1 VLDASL
7 RDRRMSVALALE
19 PAIDDEGGS
28 IDHLAHVVDDG
39 SFVSASDG
47 ARVVRAHA
55 WAHDSSSTTEMNDA
69 DDDDDDDAPLEA
81 VRRAF
86 ESYAVSSPTR
96 ASDARRGSR
105 LVTTHV
111 GFHGASP
118 AATTTTTGRYLIAA
132 QRDGALAMWLKGR
145 DGRWVA
151 QAEAPYAGAPPIVAN
166 ALERG
171 DSRLGDAFAATACSA
186 SDGGV
191 YCATLS
197 EDGGGG
203 AWLVLRRIG
212 VDGEA
217 TTTTATVRYADARGL
232 VGAGGEDF
240 WVTTTSG
247 TFYRWNCRLGRAV
260 ARVNVWNAM
269 SDDGDG
275 ADGVARRGGRALLT
289 SKSYP
294 NDALLCFDADAGRG
308 YEIFPALFAPNAR
321 SDATTRDHTV
331 ERVCAIQRATSG
343 DEASTSDIV
352 SASRHGGFVWTASV
366 DGERRSIDVYHAI
379 TGAHIASAD
388 VPAPVVSQTTAVSKV
403 WSQNPVFEVLN
414 AGEMGVFARV
424 YVPGALAPA
433 YRCSIH
439 VPSALAKIVE
449 PVVLDPAAHGVER
462 IDRLLAEMKSFGGC
476 AEPLWRALVMA
487 RREADTAPEAFKTK
501 RCASQSLDFKDAR
514 ASCSFTP
521 ALLLKAR
528 LTGRFDD
535 VSAARWN
542 FAARE
547 AIEALEN
554 AARGDDAFS
563 RLASENVDD
572 MRDILL
578 RDWEAARESAS
589 SRARETE
596 TETTH
601 VSTFVRELETTRGAK
616 LPSFAWVSAAA
627 LRVLSD
633 CEALEPFVNAVWNGK
648 PLVIPTDDDELA
660 VQTRAFADA
669 AKSRVNASTRA
680 HEASLCSFEAT
691 MHLVYRIAPRYAIA
705 LIDAVAAETGAS
717 RVDLAKRAIRVTE
730 SPGAL
735 LDRFGD
741 GDAADALAR
750 AIAATLCAADFA
762 RSGVYVALTFGG
774 LYGARPK
781 RAYAQRGKTTL
792 AGWDLAHDVLVA
804 ELNHRRDSI
813 DDARCFAA
821 DAFEVMSKSFR
832 TLIEDWNDLPLRQS
846 AADVDVDI
854 AAEVMLR
861 TADVVRAL
869 YDENG
874 AAVVETRSPVL
885 DVARRHTATITE
897 ARAAAA
903 RGEDAEEIV
912 DSLERLIVAVTA
924 TLRARNARECD
935 A

>member
-1 VLDASL
+1 
-7 RDRRMSVALALE
+7 MSVELALE
-19 PAIDDEGGS
+19 PAIDEEGGS

-55 WAHDSSSTTEMNDA
+55 WAHDSSSTSTPGVNDDDDA
-69 DDDDDDDAPLEA
+69 HDDDDDDDAPLEA

-132 QRDGALAMWLKGR
+132 QRDGALAMWRKGR

-171 DSRLGDAFAATACSA
+171 ESRLGDAFAATACSA

-203 AWLVLRRIG
+203 GWLVVRRIG

-269 SDDGDG
+269 DDEDDVG
-275 ADGVARRGGRALLT
+275 AEGVVRLGGRALLT

-308 YEIFPALFAPNAR
+308 YEIFPALSAPNAR

-343 DEASTSDIV
+343 EKASTSDIV
-352 SASRHGGFVWTASV
+352 SASRHGAFVWTASV

-388 VPAPVVSQTTAVSKV
+388 VPAPVVSQKTAVSKV
-403 WSQNPVFEVLN
+403 WSQSPVFEVLN
-414 AGEMGVFARV
+414 AGAMGVFARV

-433 YRCSIH
+433 YRCSVH

-476 AEPLWRALVMA
+476 AEPLSRALVMA

-501 RCASQSLDFKDAR
+501 RSASQSLDLKDAR

-554 AARGDDAFS
+554 AARGDDTFS

-572 MRDILL
+572 TRDILL

-601 VSTFVRELETTRGAK
+601 VSAFVRELETTRGAK
-616 LPSFAWVSAAA
+616 LPAFAWVGAAA
-627 LRVLSD
+627 LRALSD

-660 VQTRAFADA
+660 AQTRAFADA
-669 AKSRVNASTRA
+669 AKSRVDASMRA
-680 HEASLCSFEAT
+680 HEGSLRSFEAT

-705 LIDAVAAETGAS
+705 LIDAVAAETGES
-717 RVDLAKRAIRVTE
+717 RVDLAKRAIRATE

-750 AIAATLCAADFA
+750 AIAETLCAADLA

-804 ELNHRRDSI
+804 ELDHRRDSI

-846 AADVDVDI
+846 AADVDVDV

-869 YDENG
+869 YDENDT
-874 AAVVETRSPVL
+874 AMVETRSPVL

-897 ARAAAA
+897 SRAAAA

>member
-1 VLDASL
+1 
-7 RDRRMSVALALE
+7 MSVELALE
-19 PAIDDEGGS
+19 PAIDEEGGS

-55 WAHDSSSTTEMNDA
+55 WAHDSSSTSTPGVNDDDDA
-69 DDDDDDDAPLEA
+69 HDDDDDDDAPLEA

-132 QRDGALAMWLKGR
+132 QRDGALAMWRKGR

-171 DSRLGDAFAATACSA
+171 ESRLGDAFAATACSA

-203 AWLVLRRIG
+203 GWLVVRRIG
-212 VDGEA
+212 VDGEV

-269 SDDGDG
+269 DDEDDVG
-275 ADGVARRGGRALLT
+275 AEGVVRLGGRALLT

-308 YEIFPALFAPNAR
+308 YEIFPALSAPNAR

-343 DEASTSDIV
+343 EKASTSDIV
-352 SASRHGGFVWTASV
+352 SASRHGAFVWTASV

-388 VPAPVVSQTTAVSKV
+388 VPAPVVSQKTAVSKV
-403 WSQNPVFEVLN
+403 WSQSPVFEVLN
-414 AGEMGVFARV
+414 AGAMGVFARV

-433 YRCSIH
+433 YRCSVH

-476 AEPLWRALVMA
+476 AEPLSRALVMA

-501 RCASQSLDFKDAR
+501 RSASQSLDLKDAR

-554 AARGDDAFS
+554 VARGDDTFS

-572 MRDILL
+572 TRDILL

-601 VSTFVRELETTRGAK
+601 VSAFVRELETTRGAK
-616 LPSFAWVSAAA
+616 LPAFAWVGAAA
-627 LRVLSD
+627 LRALSD

-660 VQTRAFADA
+660 AQTRAFADA
-669 AKSRVNASTRA
+669 AKSRVDASMRA
-680 HEASLCSFEAT
+680 HEGSLRSFEAT

-705 LIDAVAAETGAS
+705 LIDAVAAETGES
-717 RVDLAKRAIRVTE
+717 RVDLAKRAIRATE

-750 AIAATLCAADFA
+750 AIAETLCAADLA

-804 ELNHRRDSI
+804 ELDHRRDSI

-846 AADVDVDI
+846 AADVDVDV

-869 YDENG
+869 YDENDT
-874 AAVVETRSPVL
+874 AMVETRSPVL
-885 DVARRHTATITE
+885 DFARRHTATITE
-897 ARAAAA
+897 SRAAAA